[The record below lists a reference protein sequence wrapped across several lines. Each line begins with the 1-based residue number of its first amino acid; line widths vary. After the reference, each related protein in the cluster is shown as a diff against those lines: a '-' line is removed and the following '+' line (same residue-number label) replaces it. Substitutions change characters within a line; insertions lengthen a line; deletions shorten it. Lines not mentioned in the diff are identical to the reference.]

1 MGGYKAVKYVVTVG
15 DKAYKIEVGSEREIE
30 MDGISH
36 QVDIQDIDGYS
47 LFSLLLD
54 NRSYELIAEREG
66 EEFRILLE
74 GEMYNVR
81 VTDERAGRLMGA
93 PTRVPSGEVA
103 IKAPMPGL
111 VVAVPATLG
120 QEVKIGQGLI
130 ILEAM
135 KMENE
140 LRVPRAGRVKAIRVS
155 PGQVV
160 DKDQVLVVIE

>member
-1 MGGYKAVKYVVTVG
+1 MGGYAAVKYVVTVG
-15 DKAYKIEVGSEREIE
+15 DKSYNIEVGGDREIE
-30 MDGISH
+30 IDGVRH
-36 QVDIQDIDGYS
+36 QVDIQNIDGYS

-54 NRSYELIAEREG
+54 NRSYELIVERER

-74 GEMYNVR
+74 GEMYTVC
-81 VTDERAGRLMGA
+81 VTDERARRLMEA
-93 PTRVPSGEVA
+93 PGKVPSGEVA
-103 IKAPMPGL
+103 VKAPMPGL
-111 VVAVPATLG
+111 VVAVAANPG

-140 LRVPRAGRVKAIRVS
+140 LRAPRAGRVKAIRVS

-160 DKDQVLVVIE
+160 DKDQVLVVIG

>member
-1 MGGYKAVKYVVTVG
+1 MKYVVTVG
-15 DKAYKIEVGSEREIE
+15 DKSYTVEVGGDGEIE
-30 MDGISH
+30 IDGAPH
-36 QVDIQDIDGYS
+36 QVDIQNIDGYS

-66 EEFRILLE
+66 EEFRILLG
-74 GEMYNVR
+74 GEMYTVR
-81 VTDERAGRLMGA
+81 VTDERTRRLMEA
-93 PTRVPSGEVA
+93 PARVPSGEVA
-103 IKAPMPGL
+103 VKAPMPGL
-111 VVAVPATLG
+111 VVAVPAISG

-140 LRVPRAGRVKAIRVS
+140 LRAPRAGRVKAIRVS

-160 DKDQVLVVIE
+160 DKDQVLVVIG

>member
-1 MGGYKAVKYVVTVG
+1 MRYAVTVG
-15 DKAYKIEVGSEREIE
+15 DKAYNIEVGGDREIE
-30 MDGISH
+30 IDGVPH
-36 QVDIQDIDGYS
+36 QVDIQNIDGYS

-54 NRSYELIAEREG
+54 NRSYELIVEREG
-66 EEFRILLE
+66 QQFRILLE
-74 GEMYNVR
+74 GEMYAVS
-81 VTDERAGRLMGA
+81 VTDEHARRLMEA
-93 PTRVPSGEVA
+93 PARVPSGEVA
-103 IKAPMPGL
+103 VKAPMPGL

-140 LRVPRAGRVKAIRVS
+140 LRAPRGGRVKAIRVS

-160 DKDQVLVVIE
+160 DKDQVLVVIG

>member
-1 MGGYKAVKYVVTVG
+1 MKYVVKVG
-15 DKAYKIEVGSEREIE
+15 NKTYNIEVGSDGE
-30 MDGISH
+30 MDIDGVPH
-36 QVDIQDIDGYS
+36 QVDIQNIDGYS

-54 NRSYELIAEREG
+54 NRSYELIVERER

-81 VTDERAGRLMGA
+81 VTDERARRLMEA
-93 PTRVPSGEVA
+93 PARVPSGEVA
-103 IKAPMPGL
+103 VKAPMPGL
-111 VVAVPATLG
+111 VVAVPVISG
-120 QEVKIGQGLI
+120 QKVKIGQGLI

-140 LRVPRAGRVKAIRVS
+140 LRAPRAGRVKAIRVS

-160 DKDQVLVVIE
+160 DKDQVLVVIG

>member
-1 MGGYKAVKYVVTVG
+1 MKYMVTVG
-15 DKAYKIEVGSEREIE
+15 DHSYEIEVGGDRGIEI
-30 MDGISH
+30 DGVPH

-54 NRSYELIAEREG
+54 HRSYELIAEREG

-74 GEMYNVR
+74 GEMYTVR
-81 VTDERAGRLMGA
+81 VADERARRLMEA
-93 PTRVPSGEVA
+93 PARAPSGEMAV
-103 IKAPMPGL
+103 KAPMPGQ

-120 QEVKIGQGLI
+120 QEVMMGQGLI

-140 LRVPRAGRVKAIRVS
+140 LRAPKAGRVKAIRVS

-160 DKDQVLVVIE
+160 DKDQVLVVIG